1 MSQTPAERVAD
12 VLVREYPD
20 ELREMVRRTRENG
33 HETAL
38 TAFRRSGGRWSRTDM
53 ETGTATA
60 VTIPSPPTSA
70 VEAVGVHSHP
80 VPGPIG
86 FSVEDYLQFARF
98 YVMSQPFSGEPAR
111 GYAVVGQRFNDMEA
125 GRGVVHVIAP
135 TAAMSAQSIVHRR
148 HLVQTIQSIKAET
161 PRDERELSF
170 PQTDA
175 IREALS
181 AVTAETYRQFPIADA
196 GQPAPTRAAHSPV
209 FDTGAG
215 TGDDVGAGGDANVGR
230 DQ

>member
-1 MSQTPAERVAD
+1 MPPTTAERVAD
-12 VLVREYPD
+12 VLVRESPD
-20 ELREMVRRTRENG
+20 ELREMLTRTRENG

-38 TAFRRSGGRWSRTDM
+38 TAFRRPGGRWSRTDM

-60 VTIPSPPTSA
+60 VTIPSPPDSA
-70 VEAVGVHSHP
+70 VESIGVHSHP
-80 VPGPIG
+80 VPGPVG

-125 GRGVVHVIAP
+125 GRGVIHVIAP

-161 PRDERELSF
+161 PRDERTLSF

-181 AVTAETYRQFPIADA
+181 DVTTETYRQFQMPDA
-196 GQPAPTRAAHSPV
+196 NRPSSARAAHSPV
-209 FDTGAG
+209 FDTDTGA
-215 TGDDVGAGGDANVGR
+215 DR
-230 DQ
+230 